1 MKSKILISVFFLL
14 TTCFSFSQVPTQQW
28 LTVINENSST
38 NDLFYWGANDTW
50 YSKYPFILNESGS
63 KIAVTNNSSNQPT
76 ASVLNT
82 VDGSVIFSNTQ
93 PVNSNAKDLD
103 FDGNDNLYTISASN
117 TGTVRKFNQNG
128 ILINSINITSNCQD
142 NLLTIKNVN
151 DRFFVYNRNKS
162 CSNLNYHTAHCFDSS
177 LTQLWSNSST
187 DIDWYYPYD
196 SRMIVDNSG
205 NIIAASKKQ
214 TTQSQVN
221 SYNIIIRKITPN
233 GQTLWQTSYDFN
245 NKMDILAYGNS
256 LTTDSNNDI
265 YFVDLNSSNWST
277 TSTTSR
283 LVKIN
288 GQNGQ
293 LVFDQQ
299 IQTRTGVFGGS
310 EPIFLISV
318 GNQLIASSVYKVE
331 SFNSLNG
338 SMNWSQT
345 LGSGT
350 NYIQNISYKEN
361 KLFITTINDGVIVLD
376 TLGNTLYNLNV
387 TIPGYTVKHL
397 HTISDS
403 VGNIF
408 VVGYKTI
415 NDINKV
421 FISKFSTCTG
431 FVNAGQDLTI
441 CEGED
446 VTLSASGSSNFTWSD
461 NVQNGV
467 AFSPQTT
474 HTYFVSVPGCS
485 LDSLT
490 VTVNQKPQL
499 TSGSDITTCRG
510 SFINLDGQNYFSQ
523 NGLSFNWSNGVQNGV
538 DFQPTQTNTYIV
550 NATSN
555 AGCSNIDSVTVTI
568 NYPSDTVIS
577 TTVCESYTLNG
588 ETYTESGVYTQY
600 LINSFGCDS
609 VIVLKISINH
619 TPSTPILSVE
629 DDRITTPL
637 QSGVDFV
644 WVRCPD
650 NTPVNSEVG
659 SVTTN
664 DVVSVLTPYFSGSYS
679 VIATNE
685 CGSVQSDCQ
694 NIEINTANIDE
705 NVDIELNVFPN
716 PTQDFIQID
725 GLQNVSNF
733 KLFDS
738 NGKLVLS
745 GDVDNKQLID
755 LSSLNK
761 GTYQL
766 IVNSKSL
773 RIVRI

>member
-1 MKSKILISVFFLL
+1 L

-28 LTVINENSST
+28 LTVINDSTST
-38 NDLFYWGANDTW
+38 NDLFYWGGINPNNSW
-50 YSKYPFILNESGS
+50 YSKYPFILNQSGS
-63 KIAVTNNSSNQPT
+63 KIAVTNNSESQPT

-82 VDGSVIFSNTQ
+82 SDGSVVFTNTQ
-93 PVNSNAKDLD
+93 SVNSNAKDLD
-103 FDGNDNLYTISASN
+103 FDNNDNLYTISSWNETSSGIN
-117 TGTVRKFNQNG
+117 TGFVRKFDQIGN
-128 ILINSINITSNCQD
+128 LVNSSNISSNCQD
-142 NLLTIKNVN
+142 NLLTIKNFNNKV
-151 DRFFVYNRNKS
+151 FVFNRNKS
-162 CSNLNYHTAHCFDSS
+162 CSNLNYHTAHCFDST
-177 LTQLWSNSST
+177 LNPLWTNSST

-196 SRMIVDNSG
+196 GRMIIDNSG
-205 NIIAASKKQ
+205 NSIAASKKQ

-221 SYNIIIRKITPN
+221 SYDIVLRKISPT
-233 GQTLWQTSYDFN
+233 GQNLWQTNYNFN

-265 YFVDLNSSNWST
+265 YFVDLNSSNWSIT
-277 TSTTSR
+277 TTTSR

-293 LVFDQQ
+293 IIFDQQ
-299 IQTRTGVFGGS
+299 IPTRTGVFGGS
-310 EPIFLISV
+310 EPIYLISV

-331 SFNSLNG
+331 SFNSSNG

-345 LGSGT
+345 LVSGS
-350 NYIQNISYKEN
+350 NYIQNISYEN
-361 KLFITTINDGVIVLD
+361 DKIFVTTINDGVIVLD

-397 HTISDS
+397 HTISDTL
-403 VGNIF
+403 GQLY
-408 VVGYKTI
+408 VVGYRT
-415 NDINKV
+415 NNNINKV
-421 FISKFSTCTG
+421 FIAKFSTCSG

-485 LDSLT
+485 IDSLT

>member
-28 LTVINENSST
+28 LTVINDSTPT
-38 NDLFYWGANDTW
+38 NDIFSNNFAQLKGSFPLKFNN
-50 YSKYPFILNESGS
+50 SFS
-63 KIAVTNNSSNQPT
+63 KIALSNNSNNQPVT
-76 ASVLNT
+76 SSLNT
-82 VDGSVIFSNTQ
+82 TDGSIVFSSIDNT
-93 PVNSNAKDLD
+93 PSNSRDLA
-103 FDGNDNLYTISASN
+103 FDQNDNIYNISENST
-117 TGTVRKFNQNG
+117 TGYISKRDSTGN
-128 ILINSINITSNCQD
+128 LLNSITINGGCQN
-142 NLLTIKNVN
+142 NLLSCESVN
-151 DRFFVYNRNKS
+151 DKIYIYNRQKNCNNQYAS
-162 CSNLNYHTAHCFDSS
+162 HIIYSLDTNLSQNWNQA
-177 LTQLWSNSST
+177 ST
-187 DIDWYYPYD
+187 DTDWYYSQY
-196 SRMIVDNSG
+196 SGRMITDNDG
-205 NIIAASKKQ
+205 NIIVTSKKQ
-214 TTQSQVN
+214 TSSSQYPSHNTYDIV
-221 SYNIIIRKITPN
+221 IRKIN
-233 GQTLWQTSYDFN
+233 SSGQVIWQTVYDFSS
-245 NKMDILAYGNS
+245 KMDMIADSYS
-256 LTTDSNNDI
+256 LKVDENNDI
-265 YFVDLNSSNWST
+265 YFVSTNSSNWNNAT
-277 TSTTSR
+277 FR

-288 GQNGQ
+288 GQNGSIIYQQQ
-293 LVFDQQ
+293 LPSPVIHAGQ
-299 IQTRTGVFGGS
+299 ILIVGGN
-310 EPIFLISV
+310 LII
-318 GNQLIASSVYKVE
+318 NNYDKLHCLNSS
-331 SFNSLNG
+331 NG
-338 SMNWSQT
+338 SLLWSQSVSNINT
-345 LGSGT
+345 ISI
-350 NYIQNISYKEN
+350 NNQNNILATSEN
-361 KLFITTINDGVIVLD
+361 SVILLD

-387 TIPGYTVKHL
+387 SIPGYTVKHL

-485 LDSLT
+485 IDSLT

-538 DFQPTQTNTYIV
+538 DFQATNTTTYV
-550 NATSN
+550 VTATTPS
-555 AGCSNIDSVTVTI
+555 GCLNTDSVTVTV
-568 NYPSDTVIS
+568 NYASDTVIS